1 MCEIHIMLYFNFGN
15 ENDVLYIF
23 KITNLYI
30 KELLQSQT
38 CINFGTHL
46 FFLEH
51 LLLGTFKL
59 TLLNLSWIVYTSM
72 EWDRG
77 T

>member
-30 KELLQSQT
+30 KDTFTITNLY
-38 CINFGTHL
+38 IGTHL

-51 LLLGTFKL
+51 LLLDTFKL